1 VCCLLP
7 VLLVKS
13 SVVSSSCRRLSRVLL
28 IVCCWL
34 SRVLLVSGVI
44 LAKSCF
50 VSYQCVVG

>member
-13 SVVSSSCRRLSRVLL
+13 SVVSSCCRLSRVLL